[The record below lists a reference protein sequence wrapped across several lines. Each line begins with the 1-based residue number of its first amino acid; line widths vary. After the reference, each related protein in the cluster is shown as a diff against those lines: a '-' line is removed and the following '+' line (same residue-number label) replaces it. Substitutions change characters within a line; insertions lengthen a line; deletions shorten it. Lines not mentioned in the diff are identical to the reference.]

1 MLLCSWMR
9 RISTLKCQFLKGKKN
24 WMQFLVLT
32 HSLYEGWKWRR
43 IKKCKNLYG
52 RKKMP
57 STANKQ
63 RIKKRIEWFFP
74 SQVAKLTLIL
84 SWFKK
89 QLFAT
94 PVASGLMILHE
105 GAQLQQSRLHV
116 PPLPSLTQLQSC
128 SPLVSWNMSKMLPT
142 RTWTLLFPLPALSS
156 DLLHSHLS
164 EWSSLHHLQQ
174 LTHPTPGM
182 LNYSPG
188 IIFFFTERV
197 TTWLCFVLPF
207 PSHHLGN

>member
-63 RIKKRIEWFFP
+63 RIKKSIEWFFP

-116 PPLPSLTQLQSC
+116 PPLPRSCVWMEDKSSDWWAWGQGRYTLPLAHCPFPVLATFYLVCYLALQGY
-128 SPLVSWNMSKMLPT
+128 LVSKWVDGWITGWRGRDEENWIVILSWAPDWAEKSKK
-142 RTWTLLFPLPALSS
+142 S
-156 DLLHSHLS
+156 
-164 EWSSLHHLQQ
+164 
-174 LTHPTPGM
+174 
-182 LNYSPG
+182 
-188 IIFFFTERV
+188 
-197 TTWLCFVLPF
+197 
-207 PSHHLGN
+207 